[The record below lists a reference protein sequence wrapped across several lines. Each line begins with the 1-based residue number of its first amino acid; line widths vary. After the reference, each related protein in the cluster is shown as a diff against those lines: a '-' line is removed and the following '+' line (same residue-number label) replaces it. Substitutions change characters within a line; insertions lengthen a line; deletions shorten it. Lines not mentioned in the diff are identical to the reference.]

1 MKKLVVMLLL
11 PVVVLTGCASDGGSD
26 GASDGA
32 IEVSVE
38 GDQVSGDTEVTV
50 PTGTEVSIE
59 VMSDATDTI
68 HVHGYDLHEDV
79 DEGSNA
85 MVSFTADIPG
95 VFEVELEEAGLLL
108 VELTVE

>member
-11 PVVVLTGCASDGGSD
+11 PVVVLAACASDGGSD

-38 GDQVSGDTEVTV
+38 GGQVAGDTEVAV
-50 PTGTEVSIE
+50 STGTEVSIE
-59 VMSDATDTI
+59 VTSDVTDVI

-79 DEGSNA
+79 DEGSTA
-85 MVSFTADIPG
+85 TVSFTADIPG